1 VVAPQGEGPLAHNG
15 IAGGFHDPEL
25 LYLDEPTIGP
35 DIVAEHAIA
44 AVGTVASATSG

>member
-1 VVAPQGEGPLAHNG
+1 V
-15 IAGGFHDPEL
+15 

-35 DIVAEHAIA
+35 HLVARHTMA